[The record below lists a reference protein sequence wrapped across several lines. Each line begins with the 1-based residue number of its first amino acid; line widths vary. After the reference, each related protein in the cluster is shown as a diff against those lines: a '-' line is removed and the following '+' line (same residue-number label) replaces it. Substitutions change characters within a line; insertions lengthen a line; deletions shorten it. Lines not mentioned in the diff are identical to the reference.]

1 MGSQRVRQDWATKH
15 STETVNVSLSF
26 VRTGHTKHFSGPV
39 FLGSHQPSQSF
50 WNHSC
55 FIVIPFKW
63 ILWHYAWFNED
74 ITTHFFLYI
83 HISDKHYPVNSQC
96 LVCVCVCVCVFGGE
110 RTRDVTN
117 VRDEETMPW
126 KVFSFSWWNISRDQD
141 KSYNSLE

>member
-96 LVCVCVCVCVFGGE
+96 LVCVCVCVCIWRRKNTWCHQCE
-110 RTRDVTN
+110 RWRN
-117 VRDEETMPW
+117 
-126 KVFSFSWWNISRDQD
+126 NA
-141 KSYNSLE
+141 LEGFQLLLMEHKPRSGQKL